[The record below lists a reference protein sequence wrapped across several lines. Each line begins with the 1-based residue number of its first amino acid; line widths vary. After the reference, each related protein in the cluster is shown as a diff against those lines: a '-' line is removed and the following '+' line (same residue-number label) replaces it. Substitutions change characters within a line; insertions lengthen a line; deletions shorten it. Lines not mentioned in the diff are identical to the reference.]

1 MKALAP
7 RLVLAALATAF
18 VLAAP
23 AAAKDG
29 LSGKRILRAGL
40 IGSQP
45 DGPTL
50 NGVTPGQVPWTDPE
64 GRATAREDGRVRV
77 RFEGLLIPTTGT
89 TGPVTTV
96 SASLFC
102 GTSTM
107 PVGTTTAVPLS
118 AAGDAE
124 IEARITPPPA
134 GCDMPRIL
142 INPNGN
148 AAAYIATTSL

>member
-7 RLVLAALATAF
+7 RLVLAALAAAL

-29 LSGKRILRAGL
+29 LSGKKILRADL
-40 IGSQP
+40 LGSHP

-50 NGVTPGQVPWTDPE
+50 NGVKPGGAPWEDPD
-64 GRATAREDGRVRV
+64 GRAIAREDGRIRV
-77 RFEGLLIPTTGT
+77 RFEGLVIPDVG
-89 TGPVTTV
+89 TGPVKTV

-102 GTSTM
+102 GTSTT
-107 PVGTTTAVPLS
+107 PVGTTMVVPLS
-118 AAGDAE
+118 PAGDAE
-124 IEARITPPPA
+124 IEDQIAPPPA
-134 GCDMPRIL
+134 GCDLPRIL

-148 AAAYIATTSL
+148 VATYIATTSL